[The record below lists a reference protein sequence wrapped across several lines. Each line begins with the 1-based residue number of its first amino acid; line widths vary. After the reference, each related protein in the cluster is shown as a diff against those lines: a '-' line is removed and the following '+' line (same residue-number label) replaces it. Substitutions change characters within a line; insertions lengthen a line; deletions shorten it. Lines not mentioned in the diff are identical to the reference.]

1 MPVIDGRVRAGRAG
15 WCGSGWAVC
24 GGAVEE
30 LLEDLGAAL
39 LVAGEG
45 VVVLRLEGRSE
56 RDGGLEEGLL

>member
-1 MPVIDGRVRAGRAG
+1 
-15 WCGSGWAVC
+15 VC